1 MEQLENAYT
10 DGTVQL
16 DTSILMSRPRTST
29 LNSLK
34 HEFTG
39 SSKKKED
46 DSLVV
51 PPDRESSPQAFY
63 TKFQNGDEG
72 KPPRNR
78 KEVAQVVILSSGPVS
93 HPGRGTAV
101 QDDCGKDYH
110 WCVGNNAHKP
120 KWVRHEPSSAVD
132 LTIRRSDVAK
142 PASESKER
150 EVRSKTPERQVVLR
164 HARDSRPPR
173 MKTIDGHA

>member
-16 DTSILMSRPRTST
+16 DTSILMSKAENKYAELIETRIHRQQQEEGRRLSLSSRPNRV
-29 LNSLK
+29 LK
-34 HEFTG
+34 
-39 SSKKKED
+39 
-46 DSLVV
+46 
-51 PPDRESSPQAFY
+51 AFY

-72 KPPRNR
+72 KHLAR

-132 LTIRRSDVAK
+132 LTIRRKATLPSLPPNRK
-142 PASESKER
+142 KEKCDQR
-150 EVRSKTPERQVVLR
+150 RQSVKWSSAMRATLVHR
-164 HARDSRPPR
+164 
-173 MKTIDGHA
+173 G